1 MGARWMAAMR
11 ARHNRSASLAI
22 PAALVAITLLGAL
35 ALPEP
40 ARAAEVEAR
49 LTRTRIAL
57 GEATTLVVTVRGAPI
72 GVREPEFELPD
83 GLEVLGTGRAQ
94 NFTFYDG
101 KSSVETI
108 FRFEIAARSAG
119 SYGIGPLLVRVGREG
134 FRSGVLRL
142 EVEAAATR
150 IPGGSGGDAD
160 GGGAASLIVD
170 VSPSQPWVGQP
181 CFLRVRLVP
190 RAPLAEDPQYTPPAT
205 PGFWTDRPSPPE
217 SYYADFGGQR
227 VVVTETRT
235 RIYPLA
241 AGTATVGEAVAVL
254 ALATGVSDPLAWL
267 GGQPPRREIVVRSP
281 PVPVRVRPLPG
292 GAPRSFNG
300 AVGNFTVAWSVDRP
314 RTSLD
319 VPVTVRFDVRGRGNL
334 PLIRPPELRGRDI
347 EVFASTVDD
356 SLAAPGSEGLG
367 RKRFQWTVLARGT
380 GRHAIPPP
388 EFAWFDPGAAA
399 WRSAQLS
406 PVSVEVGPPLFHGDD
421 GAEFPAMFARHP
433 IAAGGRGPAPWA
445 WSLAGLSIGAAVIL
459 WRSVADPRAAA
470 AARAVPLEWLRA
482 VGRAGGPDFWRAAD
496 EAAAWLA
503 SRGRPVEPLQRE
515 IRAARYAGV
524 AADEERVRR
533 ALVEAISKD
542 LPPVSSTVP
551 RRAGAVALAVAALAL
566 AVALGPRGGDPR
578 LAARARDADRA
589 ARAGDL
595 ARAGG
600 EWERLWRD
608 GVREPGVA
616 ARLAWRAAQQGAI
629 GPAAAWVVRGQLAG
643 GRDPGLAWV
652 ADRVREGGGLVG
664 DTSRRLPVNPI
675 EWAVAALLLGVAA
688 GTFWR
693 RRALAAALAL
703 AAVFAGAA
711 GPAQSLLDANVRRAV
726 VREAVALEGGGVDLQ
741 PGQVV
746 RVLASQDGR
755 ARVSAGGDASGWV
768 PEASLDVVS
777 GTS

>member
-1 MGARWMAAMR
+1 MHPRPVAARRRRIAPALAAIVTV
-11 ARHNRSASLAI
+11 AVLAI
-22 PAALVAITLLGAL
+22 PA
-35 ALPEP
+35 P

-49 LTRTRIAL
+49 LTRTRIAP

-72 GVREPEFELPD
+72 GIREPEFELPD
-83 GLEVLGTGRAQ
+83 GLEVLATGREQ
-94 NFTFYDG
+94 NFTLYDG
-101 KSSVETI
+101 RSSVATI
-108 FRFEIAARSAG
+108 FRFEIAARAPG
-119 SYGIGPLLVRVGREG
+119 SYPIGPLLVRVGREG
-134 FRSGVLRL
+134 FRSGLLRL
-142 EVEAAATR
+142 EVEAASTR
-150 IPGGSGGDAD
+150 IGGGGDDRD
-160 GGGAASLIVD
+160 GPASLIVD
-170 VSPSQPWVGQP
+170 VSPSQPWMGQP
-181 CFLRVRLVP
+181 CILRVRLVP

-217 SYYADFGGQR
+217 SYHADLGGQR

-254 ALATGVSDPLAWL
+254 ALAMGVSDPLAWL
-267 GGQPPRREIVVRSP
+267 GGQPPRREVVVRSR
-281 PVPVRVRPLPG
+281 PVPVRVRALPA

-314 RTSLD
+314 RTSVD

-334 PLIRPPELRGRDI
+334 PLIRPPGLRGRDI

-356 SLAAPGSEGLG
+356 SLPAPGSEGAG

-380 GRHAIPPP
+380 GRHAVAAPQ
-388 EFAWFDPGAAA
+388 FAWFDPGTGGY
-399 WRSAQLS
+399 RTAQLA
-406 PVSVEVGPPLFHGDD
+406 PVTIEAGPPLFHGDD
-421 GAEFPAMFARHP
+421 GAEFPAALARHP
-433 IAAGGRGPAPWA
+433 IAAGARGPAPWA
-445 WSLAGLSIGAAVIL
+445 WALAGLLLGAAVML

-482 VGRAGGPDFWRAAD
+482 VGRASGPDFWRAAD
-496 EAAAWLA
+496 EAAAWLS

-533 ALVEAISKD
+533 GLVEAISSD
-542 LPPVSSTVP
+542 LPPRPSTVS
-551 RRAGAVALAVAALAL
+551 RRAGAIALAVAALAL
-566 AVALGPRGGDPR
+566 VVLFGPRGGDPR
-578 LAARARDADRA
+578 LAARAREADRA

-595 ARAGG
+595 AHAAG

-608 GVREPGVA
+608 GVHEPRLA
-616 ARLAWRAAQQGAI
+616 ARLAWIAAQEGAI
-629 GPAAAWVVRGQLAG
+629 GPSAAWVVRGQLAG
-643 GRDPGLAWV
+643 GRDPALAWV
-652 ADRVREGGGLVG
+652 AGRVREGGGLVG
-664 DTSRRLPVNPI
+664 DTSRRLPVNAL
-675 EWAVAALLLGVAA
+675 EWAIAALVLGAAA
-688 GTFWR
+688 GTLWPR
-693 RRALAAALAL
+693 RGFAAVLAL
-703 AAVFAGAA
+703 AAVLAGAA
-711 GPAQSLLDANVRRAV
+711 MPAQSLLDASVRRAV
-726 VREAVALEGGGVDLQ
+726 VREPVVLEGGGVDLQ

-746 RVLASQDGR
+746 RVLASQGGR